1 MNYIEVRLT
10 PSPMSETATDLLAA
24 SLGELGFDSFSADDS
39 GLSAYCPATLYDTD
53 ALQQTLAE
61 FPLPD
66 VTVQWTAREV
76 ETQNWNAQWEAENT
90 LTPIP
95 FGTQTI
101 TIRPHMSFGSGHHET
116 TAQLLDAILRIG
128 HERNDIGHAL
138 DMGTGTGVLA
148 IAAALAGVRLVRAI
162 EIDDWVAANA
172 VDNVLMNDM
181 AGRVSVECGD
191 ANLLQNDMTRYDLV
205 MANIN
210 RNVLLADMPAY
221 VSVMSPHATL
231 LMSGFYEEDIPAIRS
246 RAEELGLRYIG
257 HQNRNNWV
265 VIEFQHD

>member
-1 MNYIEVRLT
+1 
-10 PSPMSETATDLLAA
+10 MSETATDLLAA

-39 GLSAYCPATLYDTD
+39 GLAAYCPANLFDPD
-53 ALQQTLAE
+53 ALRQALAD
-61 FPLPD
+61 FLLPD
-66 VTVQWTAREV
+66 VSIQWTAREV
-76 ETQNWNAQWEAENT
+76 ETQNWNAQWESENT
-90 LTPIP
+90 LTPIT
-95 FGTQTI
+95 FGSQTI

-116 TAQLLDAILRIG
+116 TSQLLDAILRISSRG
-128 HERNDIGHAL
+128 TGLGNAL

-148 IAAALAGVRLVRAI
+148 IAAALSGFRHVRAI

-191 ANLLQNDMTRYDLV
+191 ASLLLADENRYDLV

-221 VSVMSPHATL
+221 VRVMSPHATL
-231 LMSGFYEEDIPAIRS
+231 LMSGFYEEDVPAIRT

-257 HQNRNNWV
+257 HQSRNNWV
-265 VIEFQHD
+265 VIEFQRG